1 MLRDMTTP
9 FGKNVQINEDG
20 TALTTEQRL
29 QLALLDP
36 ENPNALKQGTVRNIT
51 QNRIRSAMAEL
62 AHGQIDKVAG
72 WIQQTAE
79 GVKSADG
86 TYLTRPDPAKAV
98 ELFLASAEFSLPK
111 MKAVAIDVRNDKGDV
126 KTYSIHD
133 LDSIVS
139 EQ

>member
-1 MLRDMTTP
+1 MTTP
-9 FGKNVQINEDG
+9 FGKNALINEDG
-20 TALTTEQRL
+20 TGLTTEQRL
-29 QLALLDP
+29 SLALLDP
-36 ENPNALKQGTVRNIT
+36 ENPSALKQGVVRSIT

-79 GVKSADG
+79 GVKNSDG
-86 TYLTRPDPAKAV
+86 AYLTRPDPAKAV
-98 ELFLASAEFSLPK
+98 ELFLAAAEYSLPK
-111 MKAVAIDVRNDKGDV
+111 LKAVAIDVRNDKGDV
-126 KTYSIHD
+126 KSYSLKD